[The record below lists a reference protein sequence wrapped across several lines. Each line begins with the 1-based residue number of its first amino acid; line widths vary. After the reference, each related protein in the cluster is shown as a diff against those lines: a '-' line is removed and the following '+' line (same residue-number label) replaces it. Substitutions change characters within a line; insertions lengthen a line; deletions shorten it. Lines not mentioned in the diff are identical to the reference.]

1 MKHSLNS
8 WSIFRTLECVAL
20 IILITFS
27 SFGETLAQD
36 NQPTDDEINAIAKQ
50 LYCPVCEN
58 VPLDVCG
65 TRACA
70 QWRDNI
76 REKLADG
83 WNAEQIKQY
92 FSDQYGVRVLAQPPT
107 QGVNL
112 LFWALPPFA
121 IVVSWFF
128 VLRLIDNLTR
138 KHPSGS
144 QSVIKLGDTDDYKK
158 LLERDLEQWR

>member
-1 MKHSLNS
+1 M
-8 WSIFRTLECVAL
+8 FRTIECITL
-20 IILITFS
+20 ILLLTVFN
-27 SFGETLAQD
+27 FREGAAQGE
-36 NQPTDDEINAIAKQ
+36 QPSDDEINAVAKQ

-76 REKLADG
+76 REKLVAG
-83 WNAEQIKQY
+83 WTTEQIKQY

-112 LFWALPPFA
+112 LFWGIPP
-121 IVVSWFF
+121 IVIIAGWFLVVRF
-128 VLRLIDNLTR
+128 INNLTS
-138 KHPSGS
+138 KQPKKGIS
-144 QSVIKLGDTDDYKK
+144 IGDTRTTNGYRER
-158 LLERDLEQWR
+158 LERDLEKWQ